1 MDTPEQRA
9 AVVAEAL
16 TWKGTPYHHQSN
28 IKGVGVDC
36 AMFLIEAYGNV
47 GVLKKFDPRPYSSD
61 WFLHHSEEKYLQ
73 TLIPFAKEISV
84 RDAKSGDIILMKLGR
99 TFSHSAIVVEGS
111 VVILNATG
119 HPSAAIVLLPY
130 DERSSYTTFSVVMG
144 GLFQL
149 LGLPY
154 FEDSNCALSE
164 ANRETLGKVYNNNL

>member
-36 AMFLIEAYGNV
+36 AMFLIETYGNV

-111 VVILNATG
+111 VVIHA
-119 HPSAAIVLLPY
+119 Y
-130 DERSSYTTFSVVMG
+130 MKERMV
-144 GLFQL
+144 
-149 LGLPY
+149 
-154 FEDSNCALSE
+154 
-164 ANRETLGKVYNNNL
+164 TLGDLGQLPFTGRELKAFNPFGDVPAKGA